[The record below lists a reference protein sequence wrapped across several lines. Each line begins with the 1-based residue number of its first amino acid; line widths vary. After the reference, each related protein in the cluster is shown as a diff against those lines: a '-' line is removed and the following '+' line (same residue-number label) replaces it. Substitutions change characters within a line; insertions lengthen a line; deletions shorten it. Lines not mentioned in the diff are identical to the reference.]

1 MTRAPSFGSLAW
13 QIVILVLSVF
23 TLIFMAADTLFA
35 LTAETSSLFFW
46 LDTIICLIFLADVAY
61 QGLIHHDRRR
71 YWRWGWLDLLSSIP
85 AVALLRWGRLV
96 RIVRIARVLRAFRST
111 RALIQHLFRDPAKG
125 TSLTVALA
133 ALTLVVFGSI
143 AILNVE
149 SGHPGTNIRSAGEA
163 LWWSFVTVTTVGYGD
178 YFPVSTAGRVVAAI
192 LMATGIGLFGTLTA
206 YLANAWLK
214 HDSGNTNDDEL
225 RAARRQLELVTS
237 RLEGIEERL
246 PRRQPHDV

>member
-1 MTRAPSFGSLAW
+1 M
-13 QIVILVLSVF
+13 ILVLGVF

-35 LTAETSSLFFW
+35 LTAETSNLFFW
-46 LDTIICLIFLADVAY
+46 LDTIICLVFLADVAY
-61 QGLIHHDRRR
+61 QGLIHHDRPR

-85 AVALLRWGRLV
+85 AVTFLRWGRFV
-96 RIVRIARVLRAFRST
+96 RIVRIARVLRAFRSA
-111 RALIQHLFRDPAKG
+111 RALIQHVFREPAKG
-125 TSLTVALA
+125 TSVTAALA

-149 SGHPGTNIRSAGEA
+149 SGHPGTNIHSAGEA

-178 YFPVSTAGRVVAAI
+178 FFPVSTAGRVVAAI
-192 LMATGIGLFGTLTA
+192 LMATGIGLFGTLAA

-214 HDSGNTNDDEL
+214 HDSSDADDDEL
-225 RAARRQLELVTS
+225 RAIRRQLELVTS

-246 PRRQPHDV
+246 PHRQHDDVSQAGG